1 MKVVAIIQARMG
13 STRLP
18 GKVMLPL
25 GDKTVLEHVIE
36 RTSRAK
42 LVDETVVAT
51 TLKQEDLPVIKLVSE
66 KGFRVFAGSEK
77 DVLDRYY
84 QCARLLDV
92 QHIVRITADCPLID
106 PQIIDKVVERHLD
119 TGADITYNDR
129 YPDGFDVIVFTSP
142 MLKRAWMEARLL
154 SEREHVNPYMFK
166 VASKVEKLVCP
177 EDLYHVRLTLDREED
192 YEVLKR
198 VFDNVYANNKNFSF
212 EDVMDFLRK
221 NPEVMKI
228 NSHIDRDEGFYRSLQ
243 EDKKLTEE
251 EIERLT

>member
-51 TLKQEDLPVIKLVSE
+51 TLKMEDLPIVKLVSE

-106 PQIIDKVVERHLD
+106 PQIIDEVVKIHLD
-119 TGADITYNDR
+119 TRADITYNDR
-129 YPDGFDVIVFTSP
+129 YPDGFDVIVFTFP
-142 MLKRAWMEARLL
+142 ILKRTWKEARLL

-166 VASKVEKLVCP
+166 VARKVEKVVCP
-177 EDLYHVRLTLDREED
+177 EDLYNVRLTLDRKED

-198 VFDNVYANNKNFSF
+198 IFDSIYATNKNFSF

-221 NPEVMKI
+221 KPEIMEI
-228 NSHIDRDEGFYRSLQ
+228 NSHIDRNEGLYISLQ
-243 EDKKLTEE
+243 KDKELTEE